1 MRTQSSLIAKWE
13 SEPQEQY
20 RLLVRVSQ
28 DLNTAERNLQTR
40 GIQVRRRCRLAQGL
54 VITCTGEQALLLT
67 QEEWVS
73 SIEIDEPINTQ
84 SGSKPCL

>member
-28 DLNTAERNLQTR
+28 DLDTAERNLQRR

-67 QEEWVS
+67 QEECVS
-73 SIEIDEPINTQ
+73 SIESDEPIRVQ